1 MGTNQRDYRYHE
13 ATLSLCPECRQRIP
27 AKLVIRNDSVYLR
40 RHCPSHGETEVLFE
54 ADARFHLA
62 KRSYDK
68 PGTASVT
75 QTPVVKGCPFDC
87 GLCPEHDQHT
97 CIGLIEITQRCD
109 MNCPVCFA
117 NGGGGGLLDLEQIGR
132 MLDFY
137 QSAEGG
143 RGEILQ
149 ISGGEPTTHPEIL
162 EMIRLAKAKQFKYIM
177 LNTNGLRI
185 ARDPEF
191 VQALVEFRPGFE
203 IYLQFDGW
211 EEQTY
216 RKLRGQNLLNEKLA
230 AIRNLQEH
238 NIPLTLVAT
247 VEQGINEREL
257 GRLIH
262 FGLTETGVRGI
273 NIQPVA
279 YFGRTLPCPEER
291 LTLTGVLQQIE
302 KQMKGMLRVDEFI
315 PLPCNVERV
324 ALTYLLKTGSEF
336 LPITRNAD
344 VRQYLS
350 LIDNTFAF
358 KLDDLLVRLKSNL
371 FQAEYCCECMRFL
384 HDFKKLIPKGFNVQ
398 APDAIENTFRISVT
412 SFVDANNFD
421 LKSMQKE
428 CVHIITPDLRRI
440 PFSAYNLLYREEP

>member
-27 AKLVIRNDSVYLR
+27 AKLVIRDNSVYLR
-40 RHCPSHGETEVLFE
+40 KNCPLHGETEVLFE
-54 ADARFHLA
+54 ADAQFHLA

-75 QTPVVKGCPFDC
+75 QTAAAKGCPFDC

-97 CIGLIEITQRCD
+97 CIGLIEVTRQCD
-109 MNCPVCFA
+109 MECPVCFA
-117 NGGGGGLLDLEQIGR
+117 NGGRGGFLELEQIGR

-143 RGEILQ
+143 RAEILQ
-149 ISGGEPTTHPEIL
+149 ISGGEPTTHPAIL
-162 EMIRLAKAKQFKYIM
+162 DIIGLAKSKQFKYIM
-177 LNTNGLRI
+177 LNTNGLRL

-191 VQALVEFRPGFE
+191 VQALAQFRPGFE

-211 EEQTY
+211 EEETY
-216 RKLRGQNLLNEKLA
+216 RRLRGRNLVSEKEA
-230 AIRNLQEH
+230 AIRNLQAQQ
-238 NIPLTLVAT
+238 IPLTLVAT

-257 GRLIH
+257 GRMVH
-262 FGLTETGVRGI
+262 FGLNTPGIRGL
-273 NIQPVA
+273 NIQPLA
-279 YFGRTLPCPEER
+279 YFGRTLPYPKER
-291 LTLTGVLQQIE
+291 LTLTGVLRQIE
-302 KQMKGMLRVDEFI
+302 QQMKGMIRVSDFI

-324 ALTYLLKTGSEF
+324 ALTYLLKTGAEF
-336 LPITRNAD
+336 LPITRTTD

-358 KLDDLLVRLKSNL
+358 KLDDLLARLKTNL
-371 FQAEYCCECMRFL
+371 FQVEYCCECMRFL
-384 HDFKKLIPKGFNVQ
+384 QDFKKLVPKGFNVQ

-412 SFVDANNFD
+412 SFVDAHNFD

-428 CVHIITPDLRRI
+428 CVHVITPDLRRI